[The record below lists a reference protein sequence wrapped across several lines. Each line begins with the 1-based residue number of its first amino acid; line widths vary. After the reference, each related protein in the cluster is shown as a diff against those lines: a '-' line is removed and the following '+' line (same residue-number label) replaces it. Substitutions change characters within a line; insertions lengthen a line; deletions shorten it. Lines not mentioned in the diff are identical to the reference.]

1 VFVDVDLEYCVQE
14 LEGKKSVLDMEASAL
29 DGKLNETNEEM
40 AELKVLLY
48 AKFGKS
54 INLEK

>member
-1 VFVDVDLEYCVQE
+1 MFVDVDLEYCVAE
-14 LEGKKSVLDMEASAL
+14 LEGKKGVLDAEAEAL
-29 DGKLNETNEEM
+29 EGKLKETDEEM

>member
-1 VFVDVDLEYCVQE
+1 VLDAEAE
-14 LEGKKSVLDMEASAL
+14 ALEGKLK
-29 DGKLNETNEEM
+29 ETDEEM